1 MLLRVLLVAAML
13 VVAASSTRRGVMVLI
28 LSCVLQDVIRKL
40 DDAPGSG
47 FLWTALAGLVLIAT
61 VVGLLLRGER
71 RTLQASRAD
80 RLQGPLIAL
89 VVIVLLQA
97 VVAYA
102 RVRSLAVPLLGVAM
116 YLFPLAALQ
125 VGLVVGRDRQTVER
139 LLGVY
144 VTVACIGLGAMLLSR
159 AGVTHPLLDGVG
171 KELVTYGARIGVV
184 RLEQGLFR
192 APEIAGWHASMVLC
206 ICLYWAGQ
214 GRRRVWIPLMILA
227 GLAALWTGRRKWL
240 LTPALTFMVAHVG
253 AALMG
258 LNRSRIAAGGLAAA
272 VLLVGTG
279 WFVVATS
286 DTGTVTGAHVA
297 RLTLMEDHASS
308 RVSALAARGPL
319 DVIHRV
325 GWLGGGVGIAQQG
338 TRHLAGRHAVE
349 IAGWGAEGGLGQIL
363 AELGIPGLLASLLV
377 ASIVA
382 SLLVRSIRH
391 CAHAG
396 ASTEGWFLVWG
407 SAALLANA
415 MAFLLAKQAFG
426 DPFVVG
432 WLGLLAG
439 CCVARAGH
447 VMAPAPPDTRAATY
461 RLRVLTSPPAS

>member
-1 MLLRVLLVAAML
+1 MLLRVLLVAAL
-13 VVAASSTRRGVMVLI
+13 LLVAASNTRRGVLALI

-80 RLQGPLIAL
+80 RLQGPLIAW

-102 RVRSLAVPLLGVAM
+102 RVKSLVVPLLGIAM

-125 VGLVVGRDRQTVER
+125 VGLVVGRNRQTVER
-139 LLGVY
+139 FLGFY
-144 VTVACIGLGAMLLSR
+144 VAVASVGLGAMLLSR
-159 AGVTHPLLDGVG
+159 AGITHPLLHGIG
-171 KELVTYGARIGVV
+171 KELVTYGEKIGVV

-240 LTPALTFMVAHVG
+240 LTPAVTFAVAHVG
-253 AALMG
+253 AAFVG

-279 WFVVATS
+279 WFVVTTAGK
-286 DTGTVTGAHVA
+286 GTITGAHVA
-297 RLTLMEDHASS
+297 RMTLMDGHATS
-308 RVSALAARGPL
+308 RVSALGAQGPV
-319 DVIHRV
+319 DVIRRV

-349 IAGWGAEGGLGQIL
+349 VAGWGAEGGLGQIL
-363 AELGIPGLLASLLV
+363 AELGVPGLLVSLLV
-377 ASIVA
+377 AWKVA
-382 SLLVRSIRH
+382 SLLVRAIRR
-391 CAHAG
+391 AARTHAT
-396 ASTEGWFLVWG
+396 AEGWFLLWG
-407 SAALLANA
+407 TATLLANA
-415 MAFLLAKQAFG
+415 LAFLLAKQAFG
-426 DPFVVG
+426 DPFVMG

-447 VMAPAPPDTRAATY
+447 VMTPAPPSTREAPY